1 MCQVRVGSV
10 CKKWAGSLQIGLT
23 SVPRADVCSSLSQLN
38 PSATWYV
45 TRSEVWHNGKKLRE
59 NYCPSLDR
67 ADVDDVIGV
76 KRSAAG
82 SMHLCVN
89 GRDMGVAASDIPQVH
104 FLLLDACL
112 SQAGMLLK

>member
-1 MCQVRVGSV
+1 VSIDDMPCVVWQVRVDSV

-23 SVPRADVCSSLSQLN
+23 SVPRPDAGSSLTQLN

-45 TRSEVWHNGKKLRE
+45 AGSEVWHDREKLCD

-67 ADVDDVIGV
+67 VDVGDVIGI

-82 SMHLCVN
+82 CMHLCVN
-89 GRDMGVAASDIPQVH
+89 GHDMGVAATDIPQ
-104 FLLLDACL
+104 ACFA
-112 SQAGMLLK
+112 SV